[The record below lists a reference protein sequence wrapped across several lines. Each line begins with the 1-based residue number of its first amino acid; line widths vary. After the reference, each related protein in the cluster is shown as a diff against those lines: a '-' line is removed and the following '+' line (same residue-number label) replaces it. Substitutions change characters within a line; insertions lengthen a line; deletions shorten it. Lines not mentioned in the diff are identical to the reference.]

1 MWKLIITKLFCH
13 HKWLTHNTKQNYRS
27 DETTEVL
34 ICQEC
39 GKIKI
44 LRY

>member
-13 HKWLTHNTKQNYRS
+13 HKWATHTKDVNFRTQ
-27 DETTEVL
+27 DTTEIL
-34 ICQEC
+34 ICQDC

-44 LRY
+44 LKY